1 MSVAAATQTRR
12 TFAGLIAAAM
22 TGYLSIGVVIAVLP
36 VYVKGTLGGSDVT
49 VGIVLGAVP
58 VGMLLTRP
66 LAGRVIDRRG
76 PRSVI
81 VVALLAAT
89 VAGALYPLAGSSL
102 TLLPARVLHGAA
114 EACVYTGGLV
124 WVIGMVAPERRGR
137 AIGLYGLCVWSGF
150 TIGPPL
156 GQVAHELGGF
166 NAVWALAAVPPA
178 IGALVVSRLPAPPEP
193 PAHEGRRQLLP
204 AGAVKPGIG
213 GGLAGIGIAAINGFV
228 VLLCIDRGFG
238 QTSGAIAIALFA
250 FATLVGR
257 LVAGGLPDRLG
268 PRRTMVIA
276 VALGGSGQ
284 ALIAVAPTWWAVW
297 LGCILFGFCWT
308 LLFPA
313 LALLVVD
320 AVEPS
325 QRGAGLAAYS
335 SFFDLGFGVGAPL
348 LGLIASQL
356 GYGALYVTSAVLVT
370 CSLVSVAGR
379 RR

>member
-1 MSVAAATQTRR
+1 M
-12 TFAGLIAAAM
+12 
-22 TGYLSIGVVIAVLP
+22 
-36 VYVKGTLGGSDVT
+36 
-49 VGIVLGAVP
+49 
-58 VGMLLTRP
+58 
-66 LAGRVIDRRG
+66 
-76 PRSVI
+76 
-81 VVALLAAT
+81 
-89 VAGALYPLAGSSL
+89 
-102 TLLPARVLHGAA
+102 LLPARFLHGAA

-124 WVIGMVAPERRGR
+124 WVVGMVAPERRGR

-156 GQVAHELGGF
+156 GQIAHELGGF

-178 IGALVVSRLPAPPEP
+178 LGALVVSRLPAAPEP
-193 PAHEGRRQLLP
+193 SEHEGRRQLLP
-204 AGAVKPGIG
+204 PGSVKPGIG

-238 QTSGAIAIALFA
+238 QASGAVAIALFA

-284 ALIAVAPTWWAVW
+284 ALIAVAPAWWAVG
-297 LGCILFGFCWT
+297 LGCVLFGFCWT

-313 LALLVVD
+313 LAMLVVD

-335 SFFDLGFGVGAPL
+335 SFFDLGFVRRRADARPDRVAARLRRPVRDRRGPGHLLAGIGGRAPGVA
-348 LGLIASQL
+348 
-356 GYGALYVTSAVLVT
+356 ALSFGREALPRPDLRLPDERARFRADQGPAGVIREW
-370 CSLVSVAGR
+370 GR
-379 RR
+379 RRERPRPTCWCSTPARSVRRPTSGSCRT

>member
-1 MSVAAATQTRR
+1 M
-12 TFAGLIAAAM
+12 
-22 TGYLSIGVVIAVLP
+22 
-36 VYVKGTLGGSDVT
+36 
-49 VGIVLGAVP
+49 
-58 VGMLLTRP
+58 
-66 LAGRVIDRRG
+66 
-76 PRSVI
+76 
-81 VVALLAAT
+81 
-89 VAGALYPLAGSSL
+89 
-102 TLLPARVLHGAA
+102 
-114 EACVYTGGLV
+114 YTGGLV
-124 WVIGMVAPERRGR
+124 WVIGIVAPERRGR

-150 TIGPPL
+150 AIGPPL
-156 GQVAHELGGF
+156 GQIAHEIGGF

-178 IGALVVSRLPAPPEP
+178 IGALIVSRLPPAPPPVE
-193 PAHEGRRQLLP
+193 HEGRRRLLP
-204 AGAVKPGIG
+204 RGSVRPGIG

-238 QTSGAIAIALFA
+238 QASGAIAIALFA
-250 FATLVGR
+250 SATLVGR

-268 PRRTMVIA
+268 PRRSMVIA

-284 ALIAVAPTWWAVW
+284 ALIAVAPAWWAVG

-313 LALLVVD
+313 LAMLVVD

-356 GYGALYVTSAVLVT
+356 GYGALYVTAAVLVT

-379 RR
+379 RT

>member
-36 VYVKGTLGGSDVT
+36 VYVKDTLGGSDVT

-66 LAGRVIDRRG
+66 LAGRVIDSRG

-81 VVALLAAT
+81 VVALLAAA

-102 TLLPARVLHGAA
+102 TLLPARFLHGAA

-124 WVIGMVAPERRGR
+124 WVIGIVAPERRGR

-156 GQVAHELGGF
+156 GQIAHELGGF
-166 NAVWALAAVPPA
+166 NAVWALAAIPPVL
-178 IGALVVSRLPAPPEP
+178 GAVVVSRLPAAPAPPE
-193 PAHEGRRQLLP
+193 HEGRRQLLP
-204 AGAVKPGIG
+204 RGSIKPGIG
-213 GGLAGIGIAAINGFV
+213 GGMAGIGIAAINGFV

-238 QTSGAIAIALFA
+238 QASGAIAIALFA
-250 FATLVGR
+250 FSTLVGR

-268 PRRTMVIA
+268 PRRTMMIA
-276 VALGGSGQ
+276 VALGGTGQ
-284 ALIAVAPTWWAVW
+284 LLIAVAPAWWAVG
-297 LGCILFGFCWT
+297 LGCILFGICWT

-313 LALLVVD
+313 LAMLVVD

-335 SFFDLGFGVGAPL
+335 SFFDLGFGVGAPV

-356 GYGALYVTSAVLVT
+356 GYGALYVTAAVLVM
-370 CSLVSVAGR
+370 CSLVSVTGR
-379 RR
+379 RS